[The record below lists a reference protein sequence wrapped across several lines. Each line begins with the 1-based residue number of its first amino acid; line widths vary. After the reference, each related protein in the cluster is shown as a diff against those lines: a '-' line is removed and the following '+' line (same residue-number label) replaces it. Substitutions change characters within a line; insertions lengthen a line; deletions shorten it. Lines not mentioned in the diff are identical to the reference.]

1 MERHYQA
8 VSPKRLAEY
17 RVIRKKVDARA
28 KRLACKDFGI
38 PASDYSA
45 MCIFSFWEH
54 KKRILRDEY
63 HMVWRSDSDLHPD
76 RLY

>member
-1 MERHYQA
+1 MALQE

-17 RVIRKKVDARA
+17 RAIRRKVDAKA
-28 KRLACKDFGI
+28 KRLACNELGM
-38 PASDYSA
+38 PAKYYSA
-45 MCIFSFWEH
+45 ALIFSFWEH
-54 KKRILRDEY
+54 KKRILREEY